1 MYGTLKKVKELNIRK
16 FKNTS
21 IFKSNTLKLI
31 WPKPNSVYCF
41 HNCKGIRLKTRL
53 SLGLT
58 HLREKKIKY
67 SFQECLNLLS
77 FCCNNI
83 ETSFHYLRHDPT
95 QTKKLWPYWTKL
107 KVLTVAFYN

>member
-58 HLREKKIKY
+58 HLREKK
-67 SFQECLNLLS
+67 LNIVFKS
-77 FCCNNI
+77 ASIF
-83 ETSFHYLRHDPT
+83 FPFA
-95 QTKKLWPYWTKL
+95 
-107 KVLTVAFYN
+107 VM